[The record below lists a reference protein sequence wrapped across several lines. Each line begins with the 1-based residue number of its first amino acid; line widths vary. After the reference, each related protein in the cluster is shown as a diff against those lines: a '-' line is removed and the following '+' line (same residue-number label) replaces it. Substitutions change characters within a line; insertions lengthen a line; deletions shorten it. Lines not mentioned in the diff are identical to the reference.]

1 MNNPTFS
8 AICSDRFAQTPIE
21 TINRILENGD
31 NFFAMSKNKAVKA
44 GNINNVKATLIVNV
58 FGNGLTGNVY
68 ICLLTN
74 RKSKYVPMK
83 QERIIVITNG
93 R

>member
-1 MNNPTFS
+1 ML
-8 AICSDRFAQTPIE
+8 AQTPIKM
-21 TINRILENGD
+21 INRILKNAD
-31 NFFAMSKNKAVKA
+31 NVFVICKKRAVKA
-44 GNINNVKATLIVNV
+44 GSIKNVKAILIVNI
-58 FGNGLTGNVY
+58 FGNGLTGKLY